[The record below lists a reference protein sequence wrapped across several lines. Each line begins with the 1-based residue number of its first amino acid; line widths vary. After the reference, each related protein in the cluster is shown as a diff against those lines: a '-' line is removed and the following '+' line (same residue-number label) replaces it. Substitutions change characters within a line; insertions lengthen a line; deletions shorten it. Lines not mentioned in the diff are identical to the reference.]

1 MPPNEPV
8 SSRHT
13 LQNCRYPRFASI
25 DGRHP
30 LRAAVPRG
38 HVDYAARRRH
48 DGEVVYFNFALA
60 REMGLVPPGHPDR
73 MNRTLARAVLDAFC
87 LVIINEHDL
96 EHGLEVPERDR
107 LPHPFMATRYLQ
119 LQHPGR
125 RGRTSGD
132 GRSVWNGCLRH
143 NGITWDV
150 TSCGTGVTR
159 LCPATAEQQRFFKT
173 GTRLAEYGCGTAALA
188 EGMADALMSE
198 VFYRNG
204 VPTERVLAVI
214 GLPQGLAITVRAA
227 RNLLRPS
234 HFFVHLKQGDLASL
248 RGVAD
253 YYAARQIANGDWPKL
268 REGVAR
274 YRYLADEAAR
284 SFARAAA
291 TFESE
296 YIFCWLDWDGD
307 NILVDGGIIDYGS
320 VRQFGLFHREYR
332 FEDVDRMSTTIP
344 EQRRKARHI
353 AQNFAQIR
361 DYLCTGHKAPLASFA
376 HDPVLEIFDREFA
389 LERRRRLLA
398 NLGLPPQACR
408 ALLRSTPPALET
420 FRKAHAYFERA
431 RSSRGPLPVPDGV
444 SWDAIFSTRDL
455 LRELPER
462 FRRSPEPLPPEAFLE
477 IARSSYARTR
487 ADRAATPHRMRM
499 AQSFQ
504 RSYLALLGAAARA
517 VDLSLAE
524 LLAEVEW
531 RSAVLNRRDRI
542 TGDSIDLAVKRLIL
556 NRSALPAT
564 RMYRVVERFVAHQHT
579 RPQRRRAPQ
588 RTTARSRE
596 LRVLQRLLRV
606 VEELREGLKP
616 GRLTTRPCWAS
627 TPRAPS
633 AGAARAPAGA
643 RPRRCPAS
651 GRTPCA
657 RPAGAAGWS
666 RRRPSGAGRSRRCRP
681 RSTPRGRSCARP
693 TASPDPSSRS
703 ARAARSRHRAR
714 PGRSG

>member
-1 MPPNEPV
+1 MPPRESV

-13 LQNCRYPRFASI
+13 VQSCRYPRFAQI

-60 REMGLVPPGHPDR
+60 REMGLVPAGHPDR
-73 MNRTLARAVLDAFC
+73 MNRNLSRAILDTFC

-96 EHGLEVPERDR
+96 EHGLRVPARDL
-107 LPHPFMATRYLQ
+107 LPHPYMATRYLQ
-119 LQHPGR
+119 LQHPDK
-125 RGRTSGD
+125 RGATSGD
-132 GRSVWNGCLRH
+132 GRSVWNGSARH
-143 NGITWDV
+143 NGVTWDV

-159 LCPATAEQQRFFKT
+159 LCPATAEHQRFFKT
-173 GTRLAEYGCGTAALA
+173 GTRIAEYGCGTAALA

-204 VPTERVLAVI
+204 VRTERVLAVI
-214 GLPQGLAITVRAA
+214 GLPGGLAITVRAA

-234 HFFVHLKQGDLASL
+234 HFFVHLKQGDLESL
-248 RGVAD
+248 RGAAD

-268 REGVAR
+268 REGAAR
-274 YRYLADEAAR
+274 YRYLAEETAR
-284 SFARAAA
+284 CFARAAA

-344 EQRRKARHI
+344 EQRQKARYI

-361 DYLCTGHKAPLASFA
+361 DFLCTGRKAPLASFA
-376 HDPVLEIFDREFA
+376 DDPVLDLFDREFA

-398 NLGLPPQACR
+398 NIGLPPRACR
-408 ALLRSTPPALET
+408 ALLRSDPPEMES
-420 FRKAHAYFERA
+420 FRQAHAYFERA

-462 FRRSPEPLPPEAFLE
+462 LRRSPEPISPEDFLE
-477 IARSSYARTR
+477 IARSSYANTR
-487 ADRAATPHRMRM
+487 ADRALTPHRTRM
-499 AQSFQ
+499 ARQFQ
-504 RSYLALLGAAARA
+504 RSYLCLLGVAARA
-517 VDLSLAE
+517 LEMPLAA

-542 TGDSIDLAVKRLIL
+542 TGDSIDSAVKRLIL

-564 RMYRVVERFVAHQHT
+564 RMYRVIERFVAHQNA

-588 RTTARSRE
+588 RTTSRSRE
-596 LRVLQRLLRV
+596 LRMLQRLLRV
-606 VEELREGLKP
+606 VEDLREGL
-616 GRLTTRPCWAS
+616 
-627 TPRAPS
+627 
-633 AGAARAPAGA
+633 
-643 RPRRCPAS
+643 
-651 GRTPCA
+651 
-657 RPAGAAGWS
+657 
-666 RRRPSGAGRSRRCRP
+666 
-681 RSTPRGRSCARP
+681 
-693 TASPDPSSRS
+693 
-703 ARAARSRHRAR
+703 
-714 PGRSG
+714 